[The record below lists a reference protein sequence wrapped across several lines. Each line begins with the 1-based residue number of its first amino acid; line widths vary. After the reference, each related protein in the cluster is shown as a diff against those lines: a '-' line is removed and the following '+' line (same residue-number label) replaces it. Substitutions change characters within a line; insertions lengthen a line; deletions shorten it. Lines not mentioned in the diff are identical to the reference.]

1 MKRKELKEE
10 IVDFVEYEL
19 SIAFGDDVQF
29 SDFLDEYPQ
38 RDELVEAF
46 KNACESGYSVTVPDS
61 ALQSAETIQDVLD
74 ECIDAVL
81 SEEE

>member
-19 SIAFGDDVQF
+19 SVTFGDDIQL
-29 SDFLDEYPQ
+29 SDCLDELPQ
-38 RDELVEAF
+38 REELIEAF
-46 KNACESGYSVTVPDS
+46 KNACESGYSVTVDDDV
-61 ALQSAETIQDVLD
+61 LQSAETIQDVLD